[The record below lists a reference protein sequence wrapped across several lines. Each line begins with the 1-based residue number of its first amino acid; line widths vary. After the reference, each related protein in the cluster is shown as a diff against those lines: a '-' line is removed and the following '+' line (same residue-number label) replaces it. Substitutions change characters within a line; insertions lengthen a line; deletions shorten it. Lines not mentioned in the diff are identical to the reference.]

1 LHVRIHTD
9 PQNWRIAI
17 IFGKKDSK
25 FSLGLRLKMS
35 LTLAVW
41 KFFKGPNSN
50 LLTYVAF
57 LNGAIRNPI
66 WTGNTTALEEG

>member
-1 LHVRIHTD
+1 
-9 PQNWRIAI
+9 
-17 IFGKKDSK
+17 
-25 FSLGLRLKMS
+25 MS